1 MRKFVKSAIVGA
13 ALALS
18 VIGVA
23 QAADQD
29 PILIGV
35 QVPTT
40 GASATYGKSMLHAVQ
55 IAATQLNDNG
65 GVLGRQVELA
75 VGDAACDPQ
84 QSVNAASKLASQG
97 VAGVV
102 GGYCSG
108 ATLPTLDVYGDANIP
123 FVIAA
128 SNSTKLIPANP
139 GNAFMINST
148 GADQAKK
155 AVSFLAS
162 QGIENLA
169 IINQGDAYSQNLA
182 NLTADLWKEKGHK
195 VPVFATTGKGQTS
208 YASLVTKIRS
218 SGADAVFWTAYY
230 ADAAKLIRQLRRGG
244 YQGLIAMG
252 DGSNSPKLFDLAGGA
267 AEGVYVFSNPI
278 AKFLPEAQAF
288 IKAFKKRFDTAPGPY
303 APLAYDSMMLL
314 ADAMERAGTT
324 DPDAVIKAL
333 AATKNFD
340 GIAGDISFTDK
351 NTLAKSNFI
360 VLEGHDG
367 HWVLPSK
374 K

>member
-1 MRKFVKSAIVGA
+1 MRSIFKSAIAGA

-18 VIGVA
+18 MTGVA
-23 QAADQD
+23 QAQE
-29 PILIGV
+29 PILVGV

-40 GASATYGKSMLHAVQ
+40 GASATYGQSMLHAVQ
-55 IAATQLNDNG
+55 IAATQLNENG
-65 GVLGRQVELA
+65 GVLGRQVELT

-97 VAGVV
+97 VDGVV

-108 ATLPTLDVYGDANIP
+108 ATLPTLSVYGEANVP

-155 AVSFLAS
+155 AVSFLES

-169 IINQGDAYSQNLA
+169 ILNQGDAYSQNLA
-182 NLTADLWKEKGHK
+182 KLTQDLWKKKGHDIA
-195 VPVFATTGKGQTS
+195 VFATTGKGQTS
-208 YASLVTKIRS
+208 YASMVTKIRS

-244 YQGLIAMG
+244 YQGLITMG

-278 AKFLPEAQAF
+278 AKFLPEAKAF
-288 IKAFKKRFDTAPGPY
+288 IKAFKDRFGVAPGPY
-303 APLAYDSMMLL
+303 APLAYDSIMLL

-333 AATKNFD
+333 AATDNFD
-340 GIAGDISFTDK
+340 GMAGDISFTDE
-351 NTLAKSNFI
+351 NTLAQSNFI
-360 VLEGHDG
+360 VLKGHDG
-367 HWVLPSK
+367 HWVMPSK
-374 K
+374 

>member
-1 MRKFVKSAIVGA
+1 MRSIVKSAIAGT
-13 ALALS
+13 ALAFS
-18 VIGVA
+18 MTGVA
-23 QAADQD
+23 QAQD

-40 GASATYGKSMLHAVQ
+40 GPSATYGNSMHHAVQ
-55 IAATQLNDNG
+55 IAATQLNENG
-65 GVLGRQVELA
+65 GVLGRQIELII
-75 VGDAACDPQ
+75 GDAACDPQ

-97 VAGVV
+97 VDGVV

-108 ATLPTLDVYGDANIP
+108 ATLPTLSVYGEANVP

-155 AVSFLAS
+155 AVSFLES
-162 QGIENLA
+162 KGIENLA
-169 IINQGDAYSQNLA
+169 IVNQGDAYSQNLA
-182 NLTADLWKEKGHK
+182 FLTRDLWKKKGND
-195 VPVFATTGKGQTS
+195 VAAFATTGKGQTS

-230 ADAAKLIRQLRRGG
+230 ADGAKLIRQLRRGG
-244 YQGLIAMG
+244 FRGLIAVG
-252 DGSNSPKLFDLAGGA
+252 DGSNSPKLFELAGKA
-267 AEGVYVFSNPI
+267 AEGVYVFSNPV

-288 IKAFKKRFDTAPGPY
+288 IKTFKKRFDAAPGPY
-303 APLAYDSMMLL
+303 APLAYDSLKLL

-324 DPDAVIKAL
+324 DPDAVVKAL
-333 AATKNFD
+333 AATDNFD
-340 GIAGDISFTDK
+340 GMAGDITFTDK
-351 NTLAKSNFI
+351 NTLAKSNFV
-360 VLEGHDG
+360 VLVGKNG
-367 HWVLPSK
+367 QWTRPSE
-374 K
+374 